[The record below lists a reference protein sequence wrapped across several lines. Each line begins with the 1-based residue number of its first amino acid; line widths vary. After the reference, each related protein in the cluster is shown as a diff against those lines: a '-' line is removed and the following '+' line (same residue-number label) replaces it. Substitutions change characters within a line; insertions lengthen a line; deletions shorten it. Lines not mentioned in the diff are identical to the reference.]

1 MYARWLAAVF
11 ILVNCLCG
19 ATLARQ
25 SPAWEQVWIPTKEK
39 ESFGRESD
47 VRLDAALYLP
57 QGTAGPF
64 PLVIWNHGSTGGDA
78 SFAKVSARVPH
89 IAIFFLSR
97 GFAMLVPMRRGR
109 GASGGYDG
117 ETDGGSCDF
126 GRSMSGI
133 ERAMTDV
140 DATLAYA
147 KTRENLDTSRLV
159 IGGISRG
166 GLLSVVYAARRSELR
181 IQAVVNFSGG
191 WTGDRCASDANGTL
205 LQSGGA
211 KNVPMI
217 FLYGEHDSTYPD
229 ESIRR
234 YAAGFEK
241 SGGMLEFHLIKNDL
255 RDGHYLS
262 SQPKLWLPLIIPFF
276 EKLGYPQKF

>member
-1 MYARWLAAVF
+1 MPAVRLLAIF
-11 ILVNCLCG
+11 ILFAFSGNE
-19 ATLARQ
+19 ALAQ
-25 SPAWEQVWIPTKEK
+25 QLPIWEQVWIPTKEK
-39 ESFGRESD
+39 ELFGRESD
-47 VRLDAALYLP
+47 VRLDAALYQP
-57 QGTAGPF
+57 QGTAPY

-78 SFAKVSARVPH
+78 SFAKVSARAPH
-89 IAIFFLSR
+89 IATFFLSR

-109 GASGGYDG
+109 GSSGGYDG

-126 GRSMSGI
+126 GRSMAGI
-133 ERAMTDV
+133 ERAMADI
-140 DATLAYA
+140 DAALAYA

-166 GLLSVVYAARRSELR
+166 GLLSVAYTARRPELR
-181 IQAVVNFSGG
+181 VLAVVNFSGG
-191 WTGDRCASDANGTL
+191 WTGDRCASDTNGAL

-217 FLYGEHDSTYPD
+217 FLYGGRDATYSD

-241 SGGMLEFHLIKNDL
+241 SGGILEFQLIKNEL
-255 RDGHYLS
+255 RNGHFLS
-262 SQPKLWLPLIIPFF
+262 SEPKLWLPLITPFF
-276 EKLGYPQKF
+276 EKLGYPRKF